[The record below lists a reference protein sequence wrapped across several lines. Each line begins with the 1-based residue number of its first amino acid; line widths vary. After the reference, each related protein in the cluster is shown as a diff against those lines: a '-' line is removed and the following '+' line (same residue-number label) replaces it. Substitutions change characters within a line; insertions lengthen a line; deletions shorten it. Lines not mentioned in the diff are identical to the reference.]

1 VEYFGCSRQDSLPD
15 TDDAPIT
22 LIVSQKRRKISHIAD
37 TNKEIFPK
45 ARSFIQIFDM
55 YGAKLAPLHPSFC
68 FIHCLTSMI
77 MKNWFLATLI
87 ISLSVSAISGQNK
100 TVNNDIFVSSSVLS
114 TAQWAGFKYREQLDL
129 ARQGDMRAVEE
140 MLNFNG
146 TVDGR
151 EGLDHA
157 VTCLELIPYSSDLV
171 FAAALNKGK
180 PTLRKLMLE
189 RLPLAQGRTK
199 VETLKKPLSEWAP
212 LTWAVLNGQPFEP
225 ADTSSDECM
234 MSRPKQQKEQE
245 KAPTDTTPKE
255 IKQ

>member
-1 VEYFGCSRQDSLPD
+1 
-15 TDDAPIT
+15 
-22 LIVSQKRRKISHIAD
+22 
-37 TNKEIFPK
+37 
-45 ARSFIQIFDM
+45 
-55 YGAKLAPLHPSFC
+55 
-68 FIHCLTSMI
+68 
-77 MKNWFLATLI
+77 MKNWFLPALFL
-87 ISLSVSAISGQNK
+87 SLSLSTVSGQSKAANSE
-100 TVNNDIFVSSSVLS
+100 IFVSQSVLS

-180 PTLRKLMLE
+180 PNLRKLMLE
-189 RLPLAQGRTK
+189 RLSVAQGRTK
-199 VETLKKPLSEWAP
+199 VEALRKPISEWAP

-225 ADTSSDECM
+225 SDTSSDECM

-245 KAPTDTTPKE
+245 KAPSDITPKE